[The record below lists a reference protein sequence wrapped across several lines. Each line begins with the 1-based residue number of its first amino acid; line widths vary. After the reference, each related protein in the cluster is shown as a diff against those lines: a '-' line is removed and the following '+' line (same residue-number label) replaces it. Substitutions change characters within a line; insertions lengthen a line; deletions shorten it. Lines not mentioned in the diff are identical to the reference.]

1 VRCRGVRPFVGQRL
15 EASAGLGDRVED
27 IEQVAR
33 GSSEP
38 IQPCHHQHV
47 SITDALEQLGQF
59 GAVGLRAGYL
69 LAVNSYPFMPSPT
82 SPHSSPSVSDICFVF
97 GSARRTDVRYALFGK
112 TVIYE
117 GQSHNLAG
125 GHDG

>member
-1 VRCRGVRPFVGQRL
+1 MQDVEQI
-15 EASAGLGDRVED
+15 AGG
-27 IEQVAR
+27 AR
-33 GSSEP
+33 QP
-38 IQPCHHQHV
+38 IQARHHKRV
-47 SITDALEQLGQF
+47 TGLKPLEQLGQLST
-59 GAVGLRAGYL
+59 VGLRAGYL

-82 SPHSSPSVSDICFVF
+82 SPHSSPSVSDICFDF